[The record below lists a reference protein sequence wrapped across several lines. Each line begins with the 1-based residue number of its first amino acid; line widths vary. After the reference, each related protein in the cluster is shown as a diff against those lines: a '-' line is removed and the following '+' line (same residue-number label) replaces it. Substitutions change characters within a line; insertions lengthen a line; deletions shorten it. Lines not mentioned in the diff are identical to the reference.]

1 MKLTGSLVTNMD
13 KGLISGLNLTDY
25 RKAIDLVD
33 HPTQLKKL
41 SIYGGSG
48 RSLQ

>member
-1 MKLTGSLVTNMD
+1 MD

-25 RKAIDLVD
+25 RKAFDLVD
-33 HPTQLKKL
+33 HATLLKKL

>member
-1 MKLTGSLVTNMD
+1 MD

-33 HPTQLKKL
+33 HPTLLKKL